1 MTRKASSCSGCPSAE
16 DASTSPDTTPPRC
29 SRGSRSSRPRSPRTS
44 GPRSAA
50 TTVSS
55 PPGVSTCSRP
65 RAWIP
70 KRPSRPW
77 CGPWRPRWWASSP
90 STSRRCASH
99 RMITAARFAEGMT
112 VAEYLDQMR
121 VNKERFVRVM
131 REAAIED
138 EDREALRR
146 LGPGLRILIV
156 TEDWCGDAL
165 YSFPALARL
174 VEGEPG
180 VEVRVFLRD
189 KSPDVM
195 DQYLK
200 RGPYRTTPVSVFFDE
215 RMNEL
220 ARFVER
226 QDVVSELHTLSKV

>member
-1 MTRKASSCSGCPSAE
+1 
-16 DASTSPDTTPPRC
+16 
-29 SRGSRSSRPRSPRTS
+29 
-44 GPRSAA
+44 
-50 TTVSS
+50 
-55 PPGVSTCSRP
+55 
-65 RAWIP
+65 
-70 KRPSRPW
+70 
-77 CGPWRPRWWASSP
+77 
-90 STSRRCASH
+90 
-99 RMITAARFAEGMT
+99 MITAARFAEGMT

-138 EDREALRR
+138 EDREVLRR

-200 RGPYRTTPVSVFFDE
+200 RGLYRTIPVFVFFDE